1 MSSAWARLLKVRWG
15 LFLVAALVLLCA
27 PGVARADRV
36 MLKDGRVV
44 EGKATLDK
52 KAGKVHVERAGA
64 TMSFDL
70 AQVLQI
76 IEEETGSEA
85 CVIPLQGGFSHLR
98 TAKELE
104 STLKAAIAEQPRMI
118 IYEVNSPGGRIDVAR
133 ALVRLN
139 LQVPKGIKTIA
150 YVTGNHRGAHS
161 AAAYFSTS
169 CDVILMAPGQAIGAA
184 VAFQPSVD
192 GPKAVSEKFQSA
204 WRAEIRATAEA
215 KGHPAA
221 VALAM
226 VDLTGAAEIKLGGEQ
241 RFVSARSLKTLAARA
256 KATKV
261 SFELVRVI
269 CEPGQVLT
277 LTSKEAVRA
286 HLARAVVDDLARI
299 LRHYKVDPKRV
310 KRFDD
315 PIASA
320 AKAYRRA
327 KQTLEKDTKE
337 LQTLFAQIQRED
349 PRAKRYM
356 IDPNTR
362 EFSDGGADW
371 RKATSKAQRLVKKA
385 LARLEVIDNKR
396 KRHPDLSLDATE
408 ITVLRRDL
416 QAYADK
422 LKSEK
427 RLKVLPLR

>member
-1 MSSAWARLLKVRWG
+1 MSSAWAWVLRVLV
-15 LFLVAALVLLCA
+15 VAAVL
-27 PGVARADRV
+27 PWVAVSPAWADRV
-36 MLKDGRVV
+36 MLKDGRVI

-76 IEEETGSEA
+76 VEEETGFDA
-85 CVIPLQGGFSHLR
+85 CVVPLQGGFNHLQ
-98 TAKELE
+98 TAKEME
-104 STLKAAIAEQPRMI
+104 DTLKAAIAEKPRLI
-118 IYEVNSPGGRIDVAR
+118 VYEINSPGGRIDVAR
-133 ALVRLN
+133 AMVRLN
-139 LQVPKGIKTIA
+139 LQVPKEIKTIA

-169 CDVILMAPGQAIGAA
+169 CDLILMAPGQAIGAA
-184 VAFQPSVD
+184 VAFQPTTD

-215 KGHPAA
+215 KGHPSA

-226 VDLTGAAEIKLGGEQ
+226 VDLTGVAEIKLGGEQ

-256 KATKV
+256 KSTKV

-277 LTSKEAVRA
+277 LTSKEAVKA
-286 HLARAVVDDLARI
+286 HLARAVVEDLAGI
-299 LRHYKVDPKRV
+299 LRHYKIDPKRV
-310 KRFDD
+310 KRYDD
-315 PIASA
+315 PIVSA
-320 AKAYRRA
+320 GKAYRRA

-337 LQTLFAQIQRED
+337 LQDLFAQIQRED
-349 PRAKRYM
+349 PRAKQYM

-362 EFSDGGADW
+362 AFSDGGTDW
-371 RKATSKAQRLVKKA
+371 RKATSTAQRLVKKA
-385 LARLEVIDNKR
+385 LARLDVIDGKR
-396 KRHPDLSLDATE
+396 KRHPDLSLDASE
-408 ITVLRRDL
+408 ITTLRSDL
-416 QAYADK
+416 ETYSEK